1 MLKEFDLFL
10 DLMMYQRFDFDFT
23 QISVN
28 IQSYYSA
35 NQTPK
40 SHESYH
46 VPNTV
51 LDSTGMQK

>member
-23 QISVN
+23 PKSVI
-28 IQSYYSA
+28 IQSNCSA
-35 NQTPK
+35 PQTPK

-46 VPNTV
+46 VPNAV
-51 LDSTGMQK
+51 LDSIGMQK